1 MPFLTLHFSTITL
14 HSSSITQQL
23 MWFKSFVYWGD
34 NSFLAAIRDL
44 CFVGVVSCAD
54 HGAGGW
60 DVTSGHHTAACLSRG
75 QTLLLQLRLSCAG
88 GATFRMSCSHCRTT
102 CKTKQNKKLLELQED
117 FTGILNSHI
126 IELGIHANIKEYDVE
141 IMKIYARLHRYVL
154 NIKDDLSNNHFNS
167 WQTSL
172 LLSSWD
178 SSGHLETYRS
188 HCAASDGGRW
198 RHYAVVC
205 CGWWRPSWMRRWRS
219 VYWYHWLSDWVEPVL
234 KTEYYSIWTHCHP
247 VQVNR

>member
-1 MPFLTLHFSTITL
+1 MGLEGGMLRVATTLQPAFLVDKR
-14 HSSSITQQL
+14 SS
-23 MWFKSFVYWGD
+23 F
-34 NSFLAAIRDL
+34 NSDSPVL
-44 CFVGVVSCAD
+44 VG
-54 HGAGGW
+54 
-60 DVTSGHHTAACLSRG
+60 
-75 QTLLLQLRLSCAG
+75 LRLGWVVVTAG
-88 GATFRMSCSHCRTT
+88 PPAKQKR
-102 CKTKQNKKLLELQED
+102 QNKTIKSLELQED

-154 NIKDDLSNNHFNS
+154 NIKDVLSNNHFIS

-198 RHYAVVC
+198 RQYAVVC

-219 VYWYHWLSDWVEPVL
+219 VYWYHWLLDWVEPVL